1 MPWINSS
8 EAGFA
13 RDDDVATLG
22 LLVFP
27 RAFFLAPGWV
37 LLPVAFFSAETFLG
51 GTFLVT
57 PGLPAAFFGL
67 AARGA
72 AALDRVFRF
81 FAVCVGVAIS

>member
-1 MPWINSS
+1 MPWINSR

-13 RDDDVATLG
+13 RDDGVATLE

-27 RAFFLAPGWV
+27 RAFVLAPGWV

-51 GTFLVT
+51 STFLVA
-57 PGLPAAFFGL
+57 PGLLAAFFGL
-67 AARGA
+67 AA

-81 FAVCVGVAIS
+81 FAVCVGVAII

>member
-1 MPWINSS
+1 MPWINSR
-8 EAGFA
+8 EAEFA
-13 RDDDVATLG
+13 RDDGVATLG

-37 LLPVAFFSAETFLG
+37 LLPVAFFSAETFL
-51 GTFLVT
+51 VA
-57 PGLPAAFFGL
+57 PGLSAAFFGL

-81 FAVCVGVAIS
+81 FAVCVGVAII

>member
-1 MPWINSS
+1 MPWINSR

-13 RDDDVATLG
+13 RDDGVATLG
-22 LLVFP
+22 LLIFL
-27 RAFFLAPGWV
+27 RDFFLAPGWV

-51 GTFLVT
+51 GAFLVA

-81 FAVCVGVAIS
+81 FAACVGVAII